1 MGRFRVMARAA
12 NNVAF
17 QKQGMSI
24 PDRAYIG
31 QSRLPRQL
39 FPSNHMKPDLAP
51 TSHISPVH
59 KTVSHT
65 WLHTH
70 TNTCPQICP
79 NHEFSFPTY
88 EG

>member
-59 KTVSHT
+59 KNRQPHVAPHPHKHLPSN
-65 WLHTH
+65 L
-70 TNTCPQICP
+70 P
-79 NHEFSFPTY
+79 
-88 EG
+88 